1 MSDENWLKN
10 REQVSPFDITVPDL
24 PVLQRWPPVQQN
36 FRRRETLPT
45 WVSILLIFLAIALI
59 GGGLGLILFATT
71 AQYRGA
77 LHAQA
82 TAIALSTVQ
91 ARNTAQAQ
99 DQATANAFA
108 TANTNIYASA
118 TAQSRATATATATV
132 DSATATTAALGSV
145 LTQATSGTTAFDD
158 PLSGNTGNNKWDET
172 NGSVSGECVFTGT
185 AYHVRAARQ
194 GFFQPCL
201 AEASNFS
208 NFAFQVS
215 MTIDSGNQGGI
226 VFRANSANNAF
237 YLFYIDIVGRYSLD
251 LYKNGSQA
259 TTLSSGY
266 NAAIATGIKHSN
278 QLAVVAYNSIFYLY
292 ANQQFITSLADSS
305 LSAGK
310 IGVAALDFKN
320 PTEVEFTNA
329 QVWNISSSST
339 LTPTATQ
346 PSAPTATQTPAA
358 TSTAPSA
365 INNTP

>member
-1 MSDENWLKN
+1 MSDKN
-10 REQVSPFDITVPDL
+10 RLTDPERVSPFDVTVPDL
-24 PVLQRWPPVQQN
+24 PVLRTWPPVQQD
-36 FRRRETLPT
+36 FRRRETLPA

-59 GGGLGLILFATT
+59 GSGLGLILFATT
-71 AQYRGA
+71 VQYRAA
-77 LHAQA
+77 LHSQA
-82 TAIALSTVQ
+82 TAIALLTVQ

-99 DQATANAFA
+99 NQATANAFA

-118 TAQSRATATATATV
+118 TAQSGATATATATV

-145 LTQATSGTTAFDD
+145 LTQATSGTPALDD
-158 PLSGNTGNNKWDET
+158 QLSSNTGNNKWDET

-201 AEASNFS
+201 AEASSFS

-226 VFRANSANNAF
+226 VFRANSASEAF
-237 YLFYIDIVGRYSLD
+237 YLFYIDINGRYSLD
-251 LYKNGSQA
+251 LYNSGSQA

-266 NAAIATGIKHSN
+266 NAAITTGIKHSN
-278 QLAVVAYNSIFYLY
+278 QLAVVAYNGIFYLY
-292 ANQQFITSLADSS
+292 ANQQFITSLTDST

-310 IGVAALDFKN
+310 VGVAALDLKD

-329 QVWNISSSST
+329 QVWTISSSTT

-346 PSAPTATQTPAA
+346 PSTPAATQTPAA
-358 TSTAPSA
+358 NPTATPT
-365 INNTP
+365 INTTP

>member
-1 MSDENWLKN
+1 MPDENWLKD

-36 FRRRETLPT
+36 FQRRETLPM
-45 WVSILLIFLAIALI
+45 WVSIPLIFLAIALI

-82 TAIALSTVQ
+82 TAIALSTIQ
-91 ARNTAQAQ
+91 ARSTAQAQ

-132 DSATATTAALGSV
+132 DSATAMTAALGSV
-145 LTQATSGTTAFDD
+145 LTQATSGTAALDD
-158 PLSGNTGNNKWDET
+158 PLSDNNGHNKWDQT
-172 NGSVSGECVFTGT
+172 NGSVSGECVFAGT

-194 GFFQPCL
+194 GFFQPCI

-215 MTIDSGNQGGI
+215 MTIDSGKQGGI
-226 VFRANSANNAF
+226 VFRANSASQAF
-237 YLFYIDIVGRYSLD
+237 YLFYIDIDGRYSMD
-251 LYKNGSQA
+251 LYKSGSQA

-278 QLAVVAYNSIFYLY
+278 QLAVVAFNGIFYLY

-310 IGVAALDFKN
+310 IGVVALDFKD
-320 PTEVEFTNA
+320 PTEVVFTNA

-339 LTPTATQ
+339 LTPTTTQ
-346 PSAPTATQTPAA
+346 PSIPTATQTPAA
-358 TSTAPSA
+358 TSTAPST
-365 INNTP
+365 INNAP